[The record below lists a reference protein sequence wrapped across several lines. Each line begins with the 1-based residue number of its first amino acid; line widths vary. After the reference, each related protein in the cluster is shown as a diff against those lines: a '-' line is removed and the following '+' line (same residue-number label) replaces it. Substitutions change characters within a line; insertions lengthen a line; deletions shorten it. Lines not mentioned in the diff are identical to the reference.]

1 MTELASEEL
10 RLVLTTVPDIS
21 VGEYVV
27 RELIEERLIAC
38 ANLLPSVTSMFRWDA
53 EIKQEMEILVLM
65 KTSHSNVP
73 RLYARVSE
81 LHPYKVPELLTL
93 SVESA
98 SNAYRRWVLSETN
111 EVGA

>member
-1 MTELASEEL
+1 MTELALEEL
-10 RLVLTTVPDIS
+10 RLVLTTVPS
-21 VGEYVV
+21 REVGEGMV

-38 ANLLPSVTSMFRWDA
+38 ANLVPELISIFRWQS
-53 EIKQEMEILVLM
+53 EIQKETEILILM

-73 RLYARVSE
+73 RLYERVSE
-81 LHPYKVPELLTL
+81 LHPYEVPELLTL